1 MQHGCRWTG
10 PRRHGWGWDAT
21 TAARAGRCLANPT
34 ISSFKGQEPML
45 GKPSILEGGSKE
57 GSGGPMTL
65 SGPKSVMVTDAL
77 YDGLE
82 WLYDG
87 HDTFL
92 QQKSLGAIKRLA
104 WVAISLAYPSIF
116 F

>member
-1 MQHGCRWTG
+1 
-10 PRRHGWGWDAT
+10 
-21 TAARAGRCLANPT
+21 
-34 ISSFKGQEPML
+34 
-45 GKPSILEGGSKE
+45 
-57 GSGGPMTL
+57 MTL